1 MKVLLASNGPATVAE
16 RTVIARRQ
24 VAFLQELDALGVRT
38 TTVLFGDR
46 AGLADDFARA
56 KTDVR
61 VIPVPL
67 DPSAASL
74 PRLPFAALRLREAI
88 AEVRPDVVEASEPMV
103 AIAAGLSVLGWRGKP
118 AVIYRREH
126 GGGRFR
132 IVLAGRLA
140 ARLTDRMIVS
150 SSPLRAVAVRTDG
163 ADPDLVDVAT
173 TGTVEPRVVDAE
185 EIRTARRSLGISDSA
200 RVVAVVARLRR
211 EKGIDVVI
219 RAVDRLAGV
228 DDLHLIIAG
237 SGPREAELRELSGR
251 SGVPVHFL
259 GNRDDVAVWYAL
271 ADVVAIPSRLESFG
285 RVTLEAMAAGRPI
298 VASRVGGLQEAFTDG
313 VNALLVPPE
322 DEAALA
328 AALRTLLCDGELARR
343 LAEAARERFRSR
355 YTMKHMAI
363 SRRDAWVR
371 AAAARGVR

>member
-1 MKVLLASNGPATVAE
+1 MNVLLASNGPATMAE
-16 RTVIARRQ
+16 RIVTARRQ

-46 AGLADDFARA
+46 AGLADDFARV

-67 DPSAASL
+67 DPAAASL
-74 PRLPFAALRLREAI
+74 PRLPFAAWRLRKVI

-103 AIAAGLSVLGWRGKP
+103 AIAAGLSVLAWRGKP

-140 ARLTDRMIVS
+140 ARLTDRVIIS
-150 SSPLRAVAVRTDG
+150 SSPLRAVAVRTDRV
-163 ADPDLVDVAT
+163 DPDRVDVAT
-173 TGTVEPRVVDAE
+173 TGTVEPRAVDTE
-185 EIRTARRSLGISDSA
+185 EIRAARRSLGISDSA
-200 RVVAVVARLRR
+200 RVIAAVSRFRR
-211 EKGIDVVI
+211 EKGLDVLI
-219 RAVDRLAGV
+219 RAAGRLSDL

-237 SGPREAELRELSGR
+237 SGPLEAELRELGAR
-251 SGVPVHFL
+251 SSVPVHFL

-271 ADVVAIPSRLESFG
+271 GDVIAIPSRFESFG

-298 VASRVGGLQEAFTDG
+298 VASRVGGLQEAITDG
-313 VNALLVPPE
+313 VDGVLVPPE

-328 AALRTLLCDGELARR
+328 AALRALLCDVELARR
-343 LAEAARERFRSR
+343 LAEAARKRFQSR
-355 YTMKHMAI
+355 YTMEHMAI
-363 SRRDAWVR
+363 SRRDAWQR
-371 AAAARGVR
+371 AIAAQGVR